1 MHRIFVDI
9 AELAGRFLTPRFIAV
24 DSVSQEKQPTPR
36 VIGRNFTFTLLDPS
50 QINMITLPNSL
61 KRGFAVNSGSV
72 LRIGLSLS
80 LNCNSTRAECGG
92 KMRGTPIQ
100 LQ

>member
-24 DSVSQEKQPTPR
+24 ASVSLEKQRAPR
-36 VIGRNFTFTLLDPS
+36 MIGPNFTFTLLDPS

-61 KRGFAVNSGSV
+61 KRGFAVNSGRV
-72 LRIGLSLS
+72 LRISLSLS
-80 LNCNSTRAECGG
+80 
-92 KMRGTPIQ
+92 
-100 LQ
+100 